1 MVMPMSVRD
10 QVSLHA
16 LSRNEVFA
24 ALVLM
29 GFANGISER
38 IVVAIK
44 EGGFLP
50 ALLGTFD
57 ISIIVWAACAIGVM
71 FLLRG
76 PIRPVSRSDRFVA
89 AGALAA
95 FLTPV
100 APLSWLALSALT
112 AYIVY
117 TSARSSYFRRGG
129 WILLAMT
136 VPMFWG
142 RLLFAAFSDLILQ
155 GDATLV
161 GWLVGTDRFGN
172 AIRFADGSGYLW
184 IAPACSSLANVSL
197 AILCWV
203 TLIKVVG
210 RPGSWGDV
218 GWILAAC
225 CAVIVVNVA
234 RISLL
239 GLYRDDFELIHGP
252 LGSAV
257 TSLII
262 LAITVAICLAGVHR
276 APSRA

>member
-1 MVMPMSVRD
+1 MVTPMSLEG
-10 QVSLHA
+10 QVSA
-16 LSRNEVFA
+16 RSVSRNEVFA
-24 ALVLM
+24 ALVAI

-44 EGGFLP
+44 EDGFLP
-50 ALLGTFD
+50 ALLDTFD
-57 ISIIVWAACAIGVM
+57 ISIIVWAACMVGII
-71 FLLRG
+71 FLLRE
-76 PIRPVSRSDRFVA
+76 PIQPVSRSDRLVA
-89 AGALAA
+89 VGALAA
-95 FLTPV
+95 FLTPI
-100 APLSWLALSALT
+100 APLSWLALSMLT

-117 TSARSSYFRRGG
+117 TSAHSSFPHRGG
-129 WILLAMT
+129 WVLLAMT

-161 GWLVGTDRFGN
+161 GWLVGTHRFGN
-172 AIRFADGSGYLW
+172 AIQFADGSGYLW

-203 TLIKVVG
+203 TLIKAAG
-210 RPGSWGDV
+210 RPGSWGDI

-225 CAVIVVNVA
+225 CAVIIVNVA

-252 LGSAV
+252 LGSAI